1 MKISTKGR
9 YALRIMIDVA
19 QNAGGA
25 PVRISEIS
33 ERLGISLKYTEQ
45 IAYLL
50 TKGGLLRS
58 MRGAQGGYE
67 LVRTPAEY
75 SVREILTCTE
85 GELAPVACAKENFPC
100 ERSASCG
107 TRALWAGLFTLTSAY
122 FDAVTLADLLDPA
135 FTPERAYAS
144 LEIPHGNA

>member
-19 QNAGGA
+19 QDKSGV

-45 IAYLL
+45 IACLL
-50 TKGGLLRS
+50 AKGGLLRS
-58 MRGAQGGYE
+58 TRGAQGGYE

-75 SVREILTCTE
+75 TVREILTCTE

-100 ERSASCG
+100 ERSSSCG
-107 TRALWAGLFTLTSAY
+107 TRALWSGLFTLTSAY
-122 FDAVTLADLLDPA
+122 FDAVTLADLLDPT
-135 FTPERAYAS
+135 FTPERTYAIIRRK
-144 LEIPHGNA
+144 L